1 MNYSFCT
8 LLAGLALLIQACA
21 ASPVPQPSTP
31 TGAPPKE
38 TAAMA
43 SAAPV
48 APASCYKTA
57 ELSPG
62 QVRVDCANGESF
74 VVRKG
79 DDGKWREEAKSRAG
93 SRPEFASL
101 EEAAKTRCACP

>member
-1 MNYSFCT
+1 
-8 LLAGLALLIQACA
+8 
-21 ASPVPQPSTP
+21 
-31 TGAPPKE
+31 
-38 TAAMA
+38 MA
-43 SAAPV
+43 SEVPAP
-48 APASCYKTA
+48 CYKTV

-93 SRPEFASL
+93 SRPEFTSL
-101 EEAAKTRCACP
+101 DEAAKAHCGCS